1 MKKTYLALALLIT
14 GLLLVGN
21 AYGEDDIY
29 YCADI
34 DKNGFLFDEKSG
46 SYKPSLFKQ
55 QKFKLKLN
63 MDSNSVEIK
72 GHPTASMNL
81 KYICNVPY
89 SVEPDLLS
97 CSFRVSQIIIDFSS
111 GRFVSSFMSGYINGD
126 GDSLN
131 VSYGKCDKF

>member
-1 MKKTYLALALLIT
+1 MKKLYLALALFIT
-14 GLLLVGN
+14 GILLVGN
-21 AYGEDDIY
+21 AYGEDEIY

-34 DKNGFLFDEKSG
+34 DKNGFIFDKKSG
-46 SYKPSLFKQ
+46 SYQPSLFKQ
-55 QKFKLKLN
+55 RKFKLKFN
-63 MDSNSVEIK
+63 RDSNSVETK
-72 GHPTASMNL
+72 GHPTAPMNS

-89 SVEPDLLS
+89 PQEPDLLS

-126 GDSLN
+126 SDSLT